1 MTIETTTDVPV
12 TAQIVKDYR
21 RIEMLPRYFERLD
34 LYVERGIFG
43 LMRWLSD
50 DYHGGY
56 WEYHELSN
64 GGFFMSPVR
73 PERFRVV
80 VTSNGYE
87 GTVSSEAAGIIACL
101 FAYSELSQL
110 HRDDNLAGHYNLL
123 RDFAGDHPEAGEMF
137 AAID

>member
-12 TAQIVKDYR
+12 TAQIVKGYR
-21 RIEMLPRYFERLD
+21 RIEMLPKYFERLD

-50 DYHGGY
+50 DYTGGY

-64 GGFFMSPVR
+64 GGFFMAPVR
-73 PERFRVV
+73 PERYRIM

-87 GTVSSEAAGIIACL
+87 GSVSAEAAGIIACL

-110 HRDDNLAGHYNLL
+110 HRDDNLAGHYHLL
-123 RDFAGDHPEAGEMF
+123 RDFAGDHPEAREIF